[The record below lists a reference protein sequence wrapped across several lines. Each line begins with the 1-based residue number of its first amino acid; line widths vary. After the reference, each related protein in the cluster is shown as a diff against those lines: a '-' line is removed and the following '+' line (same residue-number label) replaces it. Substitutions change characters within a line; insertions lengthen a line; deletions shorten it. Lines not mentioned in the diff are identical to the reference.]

1 MKHSSRAYFI
11 LSITFIIISLL
22 WFVWVENTFLGLIW
36 LCLGIVELIVA
47 LISRKK
53 EKK

>member
-1 MKHSSRAYFI
+1 MKNSSRAYFI